1 MVEVRPTGAR
11 ALPKQKDEVMNED
24 DPGDNAVF
32 DFDEL
37 ADHLLEQGLDN
48 SPSELHGCLCGLL
61 AGRIDPRPE
70 AGLAALERALDLEL
84 HGELAGQM
92 MQLFGVT
99 AAALQDEE
107 FDFYPLLPGDDTDI
121 EERTAALAGWC
132 RGFLAGFAQTSTGP
146 AEHESGEIL
155 RDFAAIAEAGVDPDA
170 DEDESEN
177 SLAELTEYLRIA
189 ALNVFMDS
197 LAGEN
202 DSAPRPSS
210 RPH

>member
-1 MVEVRPTGAR
+1 
-11 ALPKQKDEVMNED
+11 MNED
-24 DPGDNAVF
+24 DLGDGAVF

-61 AGRIDPRPE
+61 AGRCDPRPE
-70 AGLAALERALDLEL
+70 AGLTALERALDLEL
-84 HGELAGQM
+84 HGELAERL

-99 AAALQDEE
+99 AAALEDEE
-107 FDFYPLLPGDDTDI
+107 FDFYPLLPDDDRDI

-132 RGFLAGFAQTSTGP
+132 RGFLAGFAQTSAGP
-146 AEHESGEIL
+146 AGHDSGEIL
-155 RDFAAIAEAGVDPDA
+155 GDFAAIAEAGVDPDA
-170 DEDESEN
+170 EEEESEE

-197 LAGEN
+197 VAVES
-202 DSAPRPSS
+202 DSDPRPSPNS
-210 RPH
+210 H